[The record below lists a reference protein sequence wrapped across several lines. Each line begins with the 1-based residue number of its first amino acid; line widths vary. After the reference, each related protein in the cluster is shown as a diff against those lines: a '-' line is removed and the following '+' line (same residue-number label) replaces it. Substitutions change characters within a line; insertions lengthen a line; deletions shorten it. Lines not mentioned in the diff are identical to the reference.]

1 MELPN
6 AEVLSALERDASY
19 FILIIDVLALK

>member
-6 AEVLSALERDASY
+6 TEVLSALERDANH
-19 FILIIDVLALK
+19 FTFIIDVLAVK